1 MILSRQLQFNE
12 NSQPEKFT
20 SLEWLVTN
28 GLGGFASG
36 TLSGTPMRKHH
47 GLLIAALPS
56 PYGRTMTMPFAEENL
71 ILPEKQEIPLSYVF
85 SNEEKRARKIPL
97 VEFRQELGL
106 PVWRYEI
113 GGILLEKRILMVHL
127 QNTVHITYQ
136 LLSGPSAIL
145 LKWRPYLQFR
155 GYEQSVNLDSSSQ
168 SYRVHAHDNYY
179 EIEHL
184 AFPMLR
190 FYQDKN
196 AGFFLT
202 SDHLPSV
209 YYDTEKKR
217 GYDFLG
223 PMESPGYYLMDLDLN
238 VPITLV
244 FSTED
249 WKKIQAVPPKIAP
262 SIENYR
268 RRNLLRKAGAIVSKK
283 VMAELVLAADEFIIT
298 PYTRITDIIL
308 MQASGEEASTIIA
321 GYPWFTDWGRDTM
334 ISLEGLVILTGRSK
348 EARTILNTFSHY
360 IKDGLIPNMFPDS
373 ENQGLYNTADA
384 SLWFFHAI
392 DRYIDLTQDESIL
405 EDLYPKLLGI
415 IQHHIQGTL
424 FGIKVDEDGL
434 LMQGKEGVQL
444 TWMDAK
450 VGDWVVTPRRG
461 KAVELN
467 ALWYNALE
475 LMDKWSLNK
484 EPLFQKYAEKCYDS
498 FNKRFWY
505 EKGSY
510 LYDLVDTENGPPDPA
525 LRPNQLFSI
534 SLRFPVLEPQKWEP
548 VLKIVSEELLTP
560 YGLRTLSP
568 KHPDYKS
575 CYDGDLRARDAA
587 YHQGTVWPWLI
598 GPYIDVWMK
607 VYPNDAKKARS
618 FLKEL
623 LDSYLKHLPK
633 EQQEKIQQQIRRA
646 LDIIPAR
653 IRYSFVRTNA
663 GPQRSSKRFLTT
675 V

>member
-1 MILSRQLQFNE
+1 MILSRHIEFKE
-12 NSQPEKFT
+12 GTKPEKFT

-56 PYGRTMTMPFAEENL
+56 PYGRTMTIPFAEENL
-71 ILPEKQEIPLSYVF
+71 ILPESQELPLSYVF
-85 SNEEKRARKIPL
+85 SNETMNPRNIPL

-113 GGILLEKRILMVHL
+113 NDIILEKRILMVHL

-136 LLSGPSAIL
+136 LLSGPSSLL

-155 GYEQSVNLDSSSQ
+155 GYEQSVNLESSSQ
-168 SYRVHAHDNYY
+168 SYVVHARDNYY

-184 AFPMLR
+184 AFPRLR

-196 AGFFLT
+196 AGFILT
-202 SDHLPSV
+202 SDHLPIV
-209 YYDTEKKR
+209 YYDIEKNR

-223 PMESPGYYLMDLDLN
+223 SMESPGYYLMELELN
-238 VPITLV
+238 TPATLV
-244 FSTED
+244 FSTEE
-249 WKKIQAVPPKIAP
+249 WKKIQAVPPQIAP

-268 RRNLLRKAGAIVSKK
+268 RRNLLRKAGSLVSKK
-283 VMAELVLAADEFIIT
+283 VMAELVLSADNFIIT
-298 PYTRITDIIL
+298 PYTRMTDIIL

-334 ISLEGLVILTGRSK
+334 ISLEGLVLLTGRGK

-360 IKDGLIPNMFPDS
+360 IKDGLIPNMFPDG

-392 DRYIDLTQDESIL
+392 DRYIDLTQDDSIL

-434 LMQGKEGVQL
+434 LVQGQEGVQL

-467 ALWYNALE
+467 ALWYNALK
-475 LMDKWSLNK
+475 LMDKWALNK
-484 EPLFQKYAEKCYDS
+484 EPLFQKYAEKCYES

-505 EKGSY
+505 ESGGY
-510 LYDLVDTENGPPDPA
+510 LFDLVDNENSSSDSA
-525 LRPNQLFSI
+525 LRPNQLFAI
-534 SLRFPVLEPQKWEP
+534 SLRFPVLEPKKWES
-548 VLKIVSEELLTP
+548 VLKCVREELLTP
-560 YGLRTLSP
+560 FGLRTLSP

-607 VYPNDAKKARS
+607 VYPNDAKLARS

-623 LDSYLKHLPK
+623 LDSLNENCVGSISEIFDAKEPYLARGCFAQAWSVAETIRAFVKT
-633 EQQEKIQQQIRRA
+633 EK
-646 LDIIPAR
+646 LKD
-653 IRYSFVRTNA
+653 
-663 GPQRSSKRFLTT
+663 
-675 V
+675 